1 MTIAIMNRTIRKRL
15 EGSSFIVDEHD
26 LGLSIYDPRDP
37 IKWVADICEV
47 SQNQFVVKS
56 WNSDLI
62 QGEPESMVKAL
73 KRLRKITLFQ
83 YEMSVGLSSDPQNH
97 IEPQAG
103 QCLGAS

>member
-1 MTIAIMNRTIRKRL
+1 MTIAIVNRTIRKRL
-15 EGSSFIVDEHD
+15 EGSPFIVDEHD
-26 LGLSIYDPRDP
+26 LGLSICDPRHP
-37 IKWVADICEV
+37 INWVADICEV
-47 SQNQFVVKS
+47 FPGEFVVKS

-83 YEMSVGLSSDPQNH
+83 DEMSVGLSSDPQNH

-103 QCLGAS
+103 QCLGVS